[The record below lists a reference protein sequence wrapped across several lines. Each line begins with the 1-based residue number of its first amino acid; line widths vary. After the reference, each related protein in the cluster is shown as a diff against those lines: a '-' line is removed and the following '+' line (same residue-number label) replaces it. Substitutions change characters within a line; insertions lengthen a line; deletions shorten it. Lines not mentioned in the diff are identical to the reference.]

1 MSEIA
6 GVISTSTATTTRI
19 VDPDRL
25 EKPNAVNAGRW
36 GGWILKIAEQPHLA
50 TESPSRPQERFA
62 NQPSTVGLICY
73 VRERMKPPFAKRLAK
88 RLEFLVEVSQE
99 EYPHQAPIT
108 PQSLQDFVRYLQS
121 VPNLV
126 YPDVVLTLNG
136 NIRAQWR
143 EAKTRHFAVEF
154 LGEDDVRFVV
164 FAPDPKHPGK
174 TTRVSGLS
182 SVDSLMEL
190 VRPYGVLGWAS
201 QSAVINQRL
210 THQDI
215 AQMVGASREMVSRVM
230 RDLAE
235 AGYIEGEELTE
246 VDINIIR
253 GFMLKL
259 KSSDL

>member
-6 GVISTSTATTTRI
+6 GVISSTATTTWI
-19 VDPDRL
+19 MDPDPL
-25 EKPNAVNAGRW
+25 EKPGAVNAGHW
-36 GGWILKIAEQPHLA
+36 GGWVLKMAEQPRVA

-73 VRERMKPPFAKRLAK
+73 VRERLKLLFAKRLAK
-88 RLEFLVEVSQE
+88 RLEFLVEASQE

-126 YPDVVLTLNG
+126 YPDVVLTPNG

-143 EAKTRHFAVEF
+143 DAKTRHLAVEF
-154 LGEDDVRFVV
+154 LGQDDVRFVV

-174 TTRVSGLS
+174 TTRVSGLT

-190 VRPYGVLGWAS
+190 VHPYRVFGWAAVLTS
-201 QSAVINQRL
+201 QDR
-210 THQDI
+210 
-215 AQMVGASREMVSRVM
+215 AQMVETVRERVSGVPTR
-230 RDLAE
+230 LAE
-235 AGYIEGEELTE
+235 AGYIEGEGLTE
-246 VDINIIR
+246 GDINIK
-253 GFMLKL
+253 KL
-259 KSSDL
+259 KSTDP